1 MDSQTLEIEFIYIM
15 KTIILTSALLLAAP
29 FLYAQSTYEGN
40 EPLGT
45 VSYALPKTTLTFDVE
60 AECVHFYAGP
70 YAKYAGKYL
79 GIEAKDQDQTVYR
92 ISSVKMTP
100 FLEADQSRRFLI
112 TPGAN
117 TPSFLKLTA
126 QGLISTGSGNFGSAS
141 QWRFPSSGN
150 SDFADKGVSSNLT
163 SESATLYKNIK
174 NQSAYNTVAV
184 QQDMV
189 VEKSMDKRAQE
200 AADMIFSLRK
210 TRVQIVSGNTDATFS
225 GEAMGSV
232 IKELDALEKEY
243 LSMFIGY
250 SDTSIQQMK
259 FEVVPDKDNAKQI
272 YVPFRISDESG
283 LVAADNVT
291 GKPLLLEIVPDK
303 MAEAEST
310 SSEKA
315 SKGDSY
321 AYYRIPAVCTVKLSN
336 DGNLLLQ
343 DRVPI
348 YQLGIESSF
357 PFVGR
362 KK

>member
-1 MDSQTLEIEFIYIM
+1 M
-15 KTIILTSALLLAAP
+15 KTISTILTSALLLSTP
-29 FLYAQSTYEGN
+29 ILYAQSTYEGT
-40 EPLGT
+40 EPLGM

-60 AECVHFYAGP
+60 ATCEHFYAGP
-70 YAKYAGKYL
+70 YAKYASKYL
-79 GIEAKDQDQTVYR
+79 GIEAKDQDQTTYK
-92 ISSVKMTP
+92 IASVKMTA

-112 TPGAN
+112 APGAN

-126 QGLISTGSGNFGSAS
+126 QGLVSTGSGNFGNAS
-141 QWRFPSSGN
+141 QWRFPSAGK
-150 SDFADKGVSSNLT
+150 SDFAEKGVSSNLT
-163 SESATLYKNIK
+163 SESTTLYKNIK
-174 NQSAYNTVAV
+174 TQSVYNTVAV

-189 VEKSMDKRAQE
+189 VEKSLDKRAQE

-232 IKELDALEKEY
+232 INELDALEKEY

-259 FEVVPDKDNAKQI
+259 FEVVPDKANAKQI

-310 SSEKA
+310 SSDKA
-315 SKGDSY
+315 SRGASY
-321 AYYRIPAVCTVKLSN
+321 AYYRRPAVCTVKLSN
-336 DGNLLLQ
+336 EGNLLLQ

-357 PFVGR
+357 PFVNS